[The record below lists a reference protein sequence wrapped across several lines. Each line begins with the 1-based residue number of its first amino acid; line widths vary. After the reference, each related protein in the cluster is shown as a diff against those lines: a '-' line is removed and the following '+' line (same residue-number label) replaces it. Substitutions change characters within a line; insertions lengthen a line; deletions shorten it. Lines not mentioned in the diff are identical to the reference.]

1 MKNLPRVGITHG
13 DINGIGYELILRTL
27 ADPELLELCTPVIFG
42 SARVVQFVQKHLR
55 LEPIAFST
63 LPNATEVMEGRVNLI
78 DVCGAADDL
87 KVTFGQQTEAALQAE
102 AMSLNAALAAYQE
115 GLIDVLVTA
124 PGHLDNDL
132 ESHALCDFIRQALGV
147 EGPAFDWVVGG
158 QVRTLV
164 LHTTAATTE
173 LGEGLAKEA
182 LLNDIRHLNA
192 QMRSDFGLLKP
203 RLAAI
208 AEGAWHDGRELLEEG
223 ILAFGPFEA
232 GAFVEAGHHRHYD
245 AVIFVGAEA
254 ERRRVLDSLD
264 ADDTYGYVS
273 GLPLVLTYP
282 LLPVSYDIAG
292 QGRAATVPF
301 RTALYAAIDT
311 WRHRENYRRATRR
324 PLPKL
329 WVARG
334 RDDVKLDLTK
344 DE

>member
-1 MKNLPRVGITHG
+1 MKTLPRVGITHG

-27 ADPELLELCTPVIFG
+27 ADVELLELCTPIVFG
-42 SARVVQFVQKHLR
+42 SAKAAQFVGRHLKI
-55 LEPIAFST
+55 ESVPFSVIAT
-63 LPNATEVMEGRVNLI
+63 AAEATCGRINLV
-78 DVCGAADDL
+78 DVCRSEDVT
-87 KVTFGQQTEAALQAE
+87 VTFGQQTETALRAEAAALD
-102 AMSLNAALAAYQE
+102 AALKAYQASE
-115 GLIDVLVTA
+115 IDVLVTA

-132 ESHALCDFIRQALGV
+132 ESHALCDFIRQALGS
-147 EGPAFDWVVGG
+147 EEPAFDWVMGSG
-158 QVRTLV
+158 VRTLV
-164 LHTTAATTE
+164 LHPTVASTE

-192 QMRSDFGLLKP
+192 QMRADFRLIKP

-208 AEGAWHDGRELLEEG
+208 ADRQWHDGKELLEEG
-223 ILAFGPFEA
+223 ILAFGPFAAKE
-232 GAFVEAGHHRHYD
+232 FVEAESYRHYD
-245 AVIFVGAEA
+245 AVVFINAEA
-254 ERRRVLDSLD
+254 ERRQVLATLD

-282 LLPVSYDIAG
+282 LLPVSYEIAG
-292 QGRAATVPF
+292 QGRANVVPF

-311 WRHRENYRRATRR
+311 HRNREAYRRATLR

-334 RDDVKLDLTK
+334 RDDVKLDLTR